1 MTPSL
6 FTEYPAQSASD
17 NWKLTSFSADGFASD
32 TERIHLEEKYW
43 PLVEITD
50 KFDRRSVSF
59 QLSKNDCI
67 HGWLKY
73 KEGFSAELVRNLISE
88 FRLMPGETILD
99 PFMGSGTTALIAA
112 SEGLDSLGYDIL
124 PMSALAIKAKSA
136 VRDYDLEEL
145 RRMVEFICG
154 QEVPADYQTETPYI
168 TITED
173 GYPKATAIALNY
185 FTGLIASSAF
195 SEISKT
201 LFRLCCVN
209 ILERISYSAKDG
221 QYLRWD
227 IRSPKIIRAVKKRE
241 ETGRKPMVV
250 KLDKG
255 EIPSFKS
262 AVISELNHVISDIVL
277 IRNTPRP
284 QSGSKCDFREG
295 SVLFN
300 LPLQSAGTVDAV
312 ITSPPYCNRYDY
324 TRTYALELAYLGVTD
339 NDIRHMR
346 QNLLSCTVE
355 NKSKIRELEKF
366 YTSIG
371 RHDDFEKITDIIA
384 SCAPLHEIL
393 IALKQRADNGEIN
406 NKGVLQMVE
415 GYFTELTFLFFEL
428 FRVCRHGA
436 KIAFVNDNVRYAGE
450 VIPVDFISTLLA
462 ELIGFRPV
470 KIYTLRQL
478 KGNSSQQMK
487 KYGRVALRKSIT
499 VWEKP

>member
-1 MTPSL
+1 M
-6 FTEYPAQSASD
+6 
-17 NWKLTSFSADGFASD
+17 
-32 TERIHLEEKYW
+32 
-43 PLVEITD
+43 VEVTD
-50 KFDRRSVSF
+50 RFDRRSVSF
-59 QLSKNDCI
+59 QLSKNDTL
-67 HGWLKY
+67 HSWLKY
-73 KEGFSAELVRNLISE
+73 KEGFSAELIRTLIEE
-88 FRLMPGETILD
+88 FRLKPGDTVLD
-99 PFMGSGTTALIAA
+99 PFIGSGTTALVAA

-124 PMSALAIKAKSA
+124 PMSAIAIKAKSA

-185 FTGLIASSAF
+185 FTEIVAASNF
-195 SEISKT
+195 SGICKN

-227 IRSPKIIRAVKKRE
+227 IRSPKIIRAIRKRE

-262 AVISELNHVISDIVL
+262 AILAELDHVISDIAL
-277 IRNTPRP
+277 LRTPPP
-284 QSGSKCDFREG
+284 QRDTRCDFREEN
-295 SVLFN
+295 VLFN
-300 LPLQSAGTVDAV
+300 LPLQPAGTVDAV

-371 RHDDFEKITDIIA
+371 RHDDFEKITGIIA

-393 IALKQRADNGEIN
+393 IALKHRSDNGEIN

-428 FRVCRHGA
+428 FRTCRKGA
-436 KIAFVNDNVRYAGE
+436 KVAIVNDNVRYAGE

>member
-1 MTPSL
+1 MQQSL
-6 FTEYPAQSASD
+6 FSEFPSQNVIE
-17 NWKLTSFSADGFASD
+17 NWKLSSFSAGGFAPD
-32 TERIHLEEKYW
+32 AERLRLEERYW
-43 PLVEITD
+43 PLVEVTD
-50 KFDRRSVSF
+50 RFDRRSVSF
-59 QLSKNDCI
+59 QLSKNDTL
-67 HGWLKY
+67 HSWLKY
-73 KEGFSAELVRNLISE
+73 KEGFSAELVRTLIEE
-88 FRLMPGETILD
+88 FRLKPGDTVLD
-99 PFMGSGTTALIAA
+99 PFIGSGTTALVAA
-112 SEGLDSLGYDIL
+112 SEGLDCIGCDIL
-124 PMSALAIKAKSA
+124 PMSAIAIKAKSA
-136 VRDYDLEEL
+136 IREYDPDEL
-145 RRMVEFICG
+145 RHLVSFITR
-154 QEVPADYQTETPYI
+154 QEVPDTYQTQTPYI

-185 FTGLIASSAF
+185 FTEIVAASNF
-195 SEISKT
+195 SGICKN

-227 IRSPKIIRAVKKRE
+227 IRSPKIIRAIRKRE

-262 AVISELNHVISDIVL
+262 AILAELDHVISDIAIL
-277 IRNTPRP
+277 RNTPPP
-284 QSGSKCDFREG
+284 QRDTRCDFREE

-300 LPLQSAGTVDAV
+300 LPLQPAGTVDAV

-339 NDIRHMR
+339 DGIRRMR
-346 QNLLSCTVE
+346 QDLLSCTVE
-355 NKSKIRELEKF
+355 NKPKIGTLKDF
-366 YTSIG
+366 YTTIG
-371 RHDDFEKITDIIA
+371 RPNDFEKISGTIA
-384 SCAPLHEIL
+384 SCTPLHETL
-393 IALKQRADNGEIN
+393 RALKQRADNGEIN
-406 NKGVLQMVE
+406 NKGVLPMVE

-428 FRVCRHGA
+428 FRICRHGA

-470 KIYTLRQL
+470 KIYTLRQQ

>member
-1 MTPSL
+1 
-6 FTEYPAQSASD
+6 
-17 NWKLTSFSADGFASD
+17 
-32 TERIHLEEKYW
+32 
-43 PLVEITD
+43 
-50 KFDRRSVSF
+50 
-59 QLSKNDCI
+59 
-67 HGWLKY
+67 
-73 KEGFSAELVRNLISE
+73 
-88 FRLMPGETILD
+88 
-99 PFMGSGTTALIAA
+99 
-112 SEGLDSLGYDIL
+112 
-124 PMSALAIKAKSA
+124 MSAIAIKAKSA
-136 VRDYDLEEL
+136 IREYDPDEL
-145 RRMVEFICG
+145 RRLVSFITR
-154 QEVPADYQTETPYI
+154 QEVPDTYQTQTPYI

-185 FTGLIASSAF
+185 FTEIVAASNF
-195 SEISKT
+195 SGICKN

-300 LPLQSAGTVDAV
+300 LPLQSAGTVDAI

-371 RHDDFEKITDIIA
+371 RHDDFEKITGIIA

-393 IALKQRADNGEIN
+393 IALKHRSDNGEIN

-428 FRVCRHGA
+428 FRTCRKGA
-436 KIAFVNDNVRYAGE
+436 KVAIVNDNVRYAGE